1 VSDSDKQDNMS
12 NTTITLRVNGQ
23 PLETESKTLAEL
35 AMELGLNGK
44 RYAIEVDGM
53 LISKSRHPDYIL
65 NAMQKI
71 EIVHAVGGG

>member
-1 VSDSDKQDNMS
+1 MS
-12 NTTITLRVNGQ
+12 ISILVNGEQ
-23 PLETESKTLAEL
+23 LETTSKTLAEL
-35 AMELGLNGK
+35 ATELGLNGK

-53 LISKSRHPDYIL
+53 LISKSGHLEYTL

>member
-1 VSDSDKQDNMS
+1 MS
-12 NTTITLRVNGQ
+12 KTTMNLLVNGQ
-23 PLETESKTLAEL
+23 QLETTAKTLAEL
-35 AMELGLNGK
+35 ATELGLNGK

-53 LISKSRHPDYIL
+53 LISKNRHPDYTL

>member
-1 VSDSDKQDNMS
+1 VNSQ
-12 NTTITLRVNGQ
+12 ITLLVNGQ
-23 PLETESKTLAEL
+23 PLETESRTLAEL
-35 AMELGLNGK
+35 ATELGLNGK

-53 LISKSRHPDYIL
+53 LIYKSRHPDYTL

>member
-1 VSDSDKQDNMS
+1 MS
-12 NTTITLRVNGQ
+12 LFILVNGEL
-23 PLETESKTLAEL
+23 LETASKTLAEL
-35 AMELGLNGK
+35 ATELGLNGK

-53 LISKSRHPDYIL
+53 LISKSRHLEYTL

>member
-1 VSDSDKQDNMS
+1 MS
-12 NTTITLRVNGQ
+12 LSILVNGEL
-23 PLETESKTLAEL
+23 LETASKTLAEL
-35 AMELGLNGK
+35 ATELGLIGK

-53 LISKSRHPDYIL
+53 LISKSRHLEYTL

>member
-1 VSDSDKQDNMS
+1 MS
-12 NTTITLRVNGQ
+12 LSILVNGEL
-23 PLETESKTLAEL
+23 LETASKTLAEL
-35 AMELGLNGK
+35 ATELGLNGK

-53 LISKSRHPDYIL
+53 LISKSRHPDYTL

>member
-1 VSDSDKQDNMS
+1 MS
-12 NTTITLRVNGQ
+12 SSNHMAILVNGDL
-23 PLETESKTLAEL
+23 LETTSKTLAEL
-35 AMELGLNGK
+35 ATELGLNGK

-53 LISKSRHPDYIL
+53 LISKSRHSEYTL

>member
-1 VSDSDKQDNMS
+1 M
-12 NTTITLRVNGQ
+12 NTTNMILSVNGQ
-23 PLETESKTLAEL
+23 VLETASKTLADL
-35 AMELGLNGK
+35 ATELGLNGK

-53 LISKSRHPDYIL
+53 LISKSRHIEYTL

>member
-1 VSDSDKQDNMS
+1 MS
-12 NTTITLRVNGQ
+12 LSILVNGEL
-23 PLETESKTLAEL
+23 LETTSKTLAEL
-35 AMELGLNGK
+35 ATELGLIGK

-53 LISKSRHPDYIL
+53 LISKSRHLEYTL

>member
-1 VSDSDKQDNMS
+1 M
-12 NTTITLRVNGQ
+12 NTTNLILSVNGQ
-23 PLETESKTLAEL
+23 VLETASKTLADL
-35 AMELGLNGK
+35 ATELGLNGK

-53 LISKSRHPDYIL
+53 LISKSRHIEYTL

>member
-1 VSDSDKQDNMS
+1 MS
-12 NTTITLRVNGQ
+12 SLNHMAILVNGDL
-23 PLETESKTLAEL
+23 LETTSKTLAEL
-35 AMELGLNGK
+35 ATELGLNGK

-53 LISKSRHPDYIL
+53 LISKSRHSEYTL

>member
-1 VSDSDKQDNMS
+1 MS
-12 NTTITLRVNGQ
+12 ISILVNGE
-23 PLETESKTLAEL
+23 LTETTSKTLAEL
-35 AMELGLNGK
+35 ATELGLNGK

-53 LISKSRHPDYIL
+53 LISKSRHSEYTL

>member
-1 VSDSDKQDNMS
+1 MS
-12 NTTITLRVNGQ
+12 SSPNIVISVNGEL
-23 PLETESKTLAEL
+23 LETASKTLAEL
-35 AMELGLNGK
+35 ATELGLNGK

-53 LISKSRHPDYIL
+53 LISKSRHPEHTL

>member
-1 VSDSDKQDNMS
+1 M
-12 NTTITLRVNGQ
+12 ILVNGQ

-35 AMELGLNGK
+35 ATEMGLNGK

-53 LISKSRHPDYIL
+53 LISKSRHPDYTL

>member
-1 VSDSDKQDNMS
+1 MS
-12 NTTITLRVNGQ
+12 MTLLVNGQ
-23 PLETESKTLAEL
+23 QLETPAKTLAEL
-35 AMELGLNGK
+35 ATELGLNGK

-53 LISKSRHPDYIL
+53 LISKSHHADYIL